1 MISSAFSSFFSTRK
15 PAEVVAGLPPRQS
28 SGRAGGE
35 ELNRGRPRALDG
47 EDGSV
52 GHAAGRRRQWHQALM
67 LNESDDDTVWS
78 SSANSGVAGSRVIS
92 RILVVP
98 YVLSSASAST
108 RSTKHKRRRQNTNGS
123 ATTSPGAR
131 RGTQRSSARRWTYFV
146 GTSNYFFP
154 LLPPVTSR
162 RGRGLPFPIKFP

>member
-67 LNESDDDTVWS
+67 LNESDDDTTWP
-78 SSANSGVAGSRVIS
+78 SSAKSGDAGSRV
-92 RILVVP
+92 RPQRLRR
-98 YVLSSASAST
+98 AA
-108 RSTKHKRRRQNTNGS
+108 RRRRGACPVARLRLRKLLRDALGAPCVHYERSGPRPPPMNRRRAVSPPPG
-123 ATTSPGAR
+123 APPTSPSTVTITFGGV
-131 RGTQRSSARRWTYFV
+131 RGTPPRQR
-146 GTSNYFFP
+146 N
-154 LLPPVTSR
+154 
-162 RGRGLPFPIKFP
+162 